1 MSETEGPLLGADEDF
16 GFAWILQFGPDGQ
29 GSSIP
34 PDAHFELNQPGEGF
48 LWVHLDIGD
57 KRAQSWL
64 RGQSAIPETAR
75 YMFAHVGEHQHIEQS
90 DNVIWGAIFDFVQDI
105 GGATEN
111 VGHLRFALGERF
123 LVSARRF
130 PLQSADATRREI
142 ESGRRI
148 DAPAALF
155 ETIVERVIDAMTIIV
170 GRHIEGL
177 DDIEERVL
185 DEEIHD
191 ERKKL
196 GPIRRSA
203 ARLHRQLTGMR
214 AIFQRFE
221 ARSPVDHSDAV
232 RAAASRLIQR
242 IDSLHQDLHSAQE
255 RARLLSEEMAAQ
267 IANKTNRSLSLL
279 TGVTTLLLPPTFIT
293 GLFGMNVKGLPFT
306 DDEFG
311 FTYAVAMCALSSLA
325 MYVAVRR
332 MGILR

>member
-1 MSETEGPLLGADEDF
+1 M
-16 GFAWILQFGPDGQ
+16 
-29 GSSIP
+29 
-34 PDAHFELNQPGEGF
+34 NQPGEGF

-64 RGQSAIPETAR
+64 RGQPAIPETAR
-75 YMFAHVGEHQHIEQS
+75 YMFAHVGERQHIEQS
-90 DNVIWGAIFDFVQDI
+90 DSVIWGAIFDFVQDI

-130 PLQSADATRREI
+130 PLQSTDARRREI

-170 GRHIEGL
+170 GRHIEAL

-196 GPIRRSA
+196 VQFGARRRGFGNSLECARSSSASKRDRRSIIP
-203 ARLHRQLTGMR
+203 T
-214 AIFQRFE
+214 
-221 ARSPVDHSDAV
+221 RS
-232 RAAASRLIQR
+232 
-242 IDSLHQDLHSAQE
+242 
-255 RARLLSEEMAAQ
+255 
-267 IANKTNRSLSLL
+267 
-279 TGVTTLLLPPTFIT
+279 G
-293 GLFGMNVKGLPFT
+293 
-306 DDEFG
+306 
-311 FTYAVAMCALSSLA
+311 
-325 MYVAVRR
+325 RR
-332 MGILR
+332 PLG